1 MDISG
6 VSKTKIHCCFVNDS
20 QYLLLLRYRY
30 IIISG
35 TKESVEMSVASSKS
49 WNSILACIRFFRSLP
64 SPIVISLWWPQDS
77 QSILSTMSVLDHFV
91 IFLVLVN
98 ASLFPD
104 FASSNC
110 SKSSDCR
117 KEEICCA
124 GLTCRP
130 AKKCRSCIIQNHCSE
145 GEKCVNAHCT
155 TESCSHDRD
164 CFNNTERHFRC
175 CQGRC
180 TKNSCSSPT
189 LRTQATT
196 ARTSCIS
203 WRDCSHGEQCEKGS
217 CEKTSN
223 VMLTKAGFLSAA
235 ILTGSVFLLILCCCF
250 VREGKYS
257 RQRYIERQRRR
268 SRSRS
273 RRRRSTQ
280 QLRARSS
287 TTTIAVENRA
297 FSIDDCSACEG
308 GLHIPPPEYP
318 TESATTD
325 GVDSPGE
332 PAPVTPPPYYTLSFD
347 LPPTYEEALQ
357 NDENRGSSTEVA

>member
-1 MDISG
+1 MR
-6 VSKTKIHCCFVNDS
+6 KFYNF
-20 QYLLLLRYRY
+20 L
-30 IIISG
+30 
-35 TKESVEMSVASSKS
+35 
-49 WNSILACIRFFRSLP
+49 
-64 SPIVISLWWPQDS
+64 
-77 QSILSTMSVLDHFV
+77 
-91 IFLVLVN
+91 IFLVLF
-98 ASLFPD
+98 AACLFAD

-110 SKSSDCR
+110 SKDSDCR

-130 AKKCRSCIIQNHCSE
+130 AKNCQACLVDKHCPE
-145 GEKCVNAHCT
+145 GEKCVHSHCT
-155 TESCSHDRD
+155 TTKPCSYDED
-164 CFNNTERHFRC
+164 CYNNTEQRLKC

-180 TKNSCSSPT
+180 TKNSCSSPSPT
-189 LRTQATT
+189 TQPTT

-203 WRDCSHGEQCEKGS
+203 WRDCSHGEQCERGS
-217 CEKTSN
+217 CKKTTN

-250 VREGKYS
+250 VRESKYS

-280 QLRARSS
+280 QLRSRSS
-287 TTTIAVENRA
+287 TTTTAVENRA
-297 FSIDDCSACEG
+297 FSIDDCNTCEG

-318 TESATTD
+318 RELTTTD
-325 GVDSPGE
+325 GVDFPGE

-357 NDENRGSSTEVA
+357 NEEHGDSSTAVA

>member
-1 MDISG
+1 M
-6 VSKTKIHCCFVNDS
+6 
-20 QYLLLLRYRY
+20 
-30 IIISG
+30 
-35 TKESVEMSVASSKS
+35 
-49 WNSILACIRFFRSLP
+49 
-64 SPIVISLWWPQDS
+64 
-77 QSILSTMSVLDHFV
+77 
-91 IFLVLVN
+91 IFLVLVTACFFN
-98 ASLFPD
+98 D

-110 SKSSDCR
+110 SKNSDCR

-124 GLTCRP
+124 GLTCRL
-130 AKKCRSCIIQNHCSE
+130 AEKCHSCLAHSHCPE

-164 CFNNTERHFRC
+164 CYNNTKQNFKC
-175 CQGRC
+175 CQRRC
-180 TKNSCSSPT
+180 TKNSCSSSTLTTQQPT
-189 LRTQATT
+189 QLPT

-203 WRDCSHGEQCEKGS
+203 WRDCSHGEQCERGS

-250 VREGKYS
+250 VRESKYN

-297 FSIDDCSACEG
+297 FSIDDCNACEG
-308 GLHIPPPEYP
+308 DLPVPPPEYP
-318 TESATTD
+318 TEPVTTD
-325 GVDSPGE
+325 GVEFPAE

-357 NDENRGSSTEVA
+357 HDESRDSSTEVA

>member
-1 MDISG
+1 M
-6 VSKTKIHCCFVNDS
+6 
-20 QYLLLLRYRY
+20 
-30 IIISG
+30 
-35 TKESVEMSVASSKS
+35 
-49 WNSILACIRFFRSLP
+49 RFFRSLP
-64 SPIVISLWWPQDS
+64 SFWTYCDQFVMTIRFSVH
-77 QSILSTMSVLDHFV
+77 LSTMSVFDHFI
-91 IFLVLVN
+91 IFLVLVT
-98 ASLFPD
+98 ACFFPD

-110 SKSSDCR
+110 SKNADCR

-130 AKKCRSCIIQNHCSE
+130 VEKCQSCLIHNHCPE

-155 TESCSHDRD
+155 SESCSYDRD
-164 CFNNTERHFRC
+164 CYNNTEQHFKC

-189 LRTQATT
+189 PTTQSTT

-203 WRDCSHGEQCEKGS
+203 WRDCSHGEQCERGS

-250 VREGKYS
+250 VRESKYS

-297 FSIDDCSACEG
+297 FSIDDCNACEG
-308 GLHIPPPEYP
+308 DHHIPPPEYP

-325 GVDSPGE
+325 GVDFHGE

-347 LPPTYEEALQ
+347 LPPTYEESLQ